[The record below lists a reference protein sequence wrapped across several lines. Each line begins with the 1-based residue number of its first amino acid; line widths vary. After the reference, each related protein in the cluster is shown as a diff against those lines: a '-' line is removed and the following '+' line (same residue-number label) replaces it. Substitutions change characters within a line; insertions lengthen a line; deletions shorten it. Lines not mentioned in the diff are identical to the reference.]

1 MKVLKFILCLLFG
14 LMLIFA
20 GVTKFI
26 PNMPM
31 PEQTAEQLKIHEA
44 FLTLSWIT
52 PLVGIFE
59 IIGGILFIIPR
70 TRALGALVCLPIVVG
85 IFTHTVTF
93 DPSGLAFVLPLVLI
107 NLWVIWDNKKRY
119 MILVQH
125 DSVGTES

>member
-1 MKVLKFILCLLFG
+1 MKTLKFIICLLFG

-44 FLTLSWIT
+44 FLTLKWIT

-59 IIGGILFIIPR
+59 IIGGVLFIIPR

-93 DPSGLAFVLPLVLI
+93 DPSGLAFVLPLLLI
-107 NLWVIWDNKKRY
+107 NIWIIGDNYRKY
-119 MILVQH
+119 MLLIQNDNH
-125 DSVGTES
+125 EAQK